1 VTTADV
7 RRGRGGSTRA
17 LSRAAAGLR
26 DLNPAQREAVL
37 HREGPLLVLA
47 GAGSG
52 KTRVIA
58 TKVAQLLA
66 TGIAPERIAAV
77 TFTNKAAREMRERLR
92 GTVGSDAAAALA
104 VSTFHT
110 LGLRI
115 LRELV
120 ASTHPQGCGAAAGLR
135 RGFSILAA
143 DDARTLLAEPLR
155 GVGPERDELI
165 ERVAWRVSDWKSAL
179 LDPAAAGARA
189 ADAFERQAAAAYT
202 DYERSLRAYNAV
214 DFDDLISLPARVLGS
229 DAEVRR
235 DWRARYDHILVDEY
249 QDTNAAQYAL
259 LKLLAGK
266 EGGFTVVGDDD
277 QSVYAWRGARPENLR
292 DLAAD
297 YPALK
302 VVKLE
307 QNYRCSN
314 RILRCANALIRN
326 NPHLFEKALWS
337 ARGDGEAVRVV
348 GCRDAEHE
356 VEWVVGAVLALAQA
370 GARHGDVA
378 ILYRG
383 NHQARAFEQGL
394 REQRIPYQVSGG
406 SSFLERTEVRDVV
419 AYLRL
424 AANPRDD
431 AAFLRAVN
439 VPRRELG
446 ATTLERLA
454 AAAAAAK
461 ASMFDA
467 ARSAEGLAAVGP
479 RAAPKLAEFTRA
491 VALAAASGTTDPAG
505 ALRDLLE
512 RIGYRDWLTERAED
526 EGAAARRIDSVA
538 ELEDWMSRVVRELG
552 AGATLTDALAK
563 MMLLDMLERQSEEA
577 ADDRVQLMTLHA
589 AKGLEFPHVFLVGV
603 EEELLPH
610 RNSTSEAGL
619 AEERRLAYVGITRA
633 KHTLALTHAAR
644 RKRWGEVVETQP
656 SRFLAELPRDEL
668 DWRDAVDPDPVAKRA
683 RGREALDALR
693 ARVAPKA
700 T

>member
-1 VTTADV
+1 MTPARV
-7 RRGRGGSTRA
+7 RPGRGDSKRA
-17 LSRAAAGLR
+17 TGRVAAALR
-26 DLNPAQREAVL
+26 DLNPAQRDAVL
-37 HREGPLLVLA
+37 HRGGPLLVLA

-58 TKVAQLLA
+58 AKVAHLLSA
-66 TGIAPERIAAV
+66 GLAAERIAAV

-92 GTVGSDAAAALA
+92 VTVGAAAAAALA

-115 LRELV
+115 LRDTV
-120 ASTHPQGCGAAAGLR
+120 AAAGLR
-135 RGFSILAA
+135 RGFTILAA
-143 DDARTLLAEPLR
+143 DDARALLGESLR
-155 GVGPERDELI
+155 GATVDRDELV
-165 ERVAWRVSDWKSAL
+165 ERVAWRVSDWKSTL
-179 LDPAAAGARA
+179 LTPAAAA
-189 ADAFERQAAAAYT
+189 ANASDAFARQAAAAYA
-202 DYERSLRAYNAV
+202 DYERGLRAYNAV
-214 DFDDLISLPARVLGS
+214 DFDDLISLPARVLGA
-229 DAEVRR
+229 DAKLCRN
-235 DWRARYDHILVDEY
+235 WRERFDHILVDEY

-259 LKLLAGK
+259 LRLLAGAA
-266 EGGFTVVGDDD
+266 GDFTVVGDDD

-292 DLAAD
+292 DLATD
-297 YPALK
+297 YPTLK

-314 RILRCANALIRN
+314 HILRAANALISH
-326 NPHLFEKALWS
+326 NPHLFEKKLWS
-337 ARGDGEAVRVV
+337 EQGEGERVRVV
-348 GCRDAEHE
+348 GCRDAGHE
-356 VEWVVGAVLALAQA
+356 VEWVVGAVLALTQQ

-454 AAAAAAK
+454 VSAAAQQ
-461 ASMFDA
+461 SSLFDA

-479 RAAPKLAEFTRA
+479 RAAPRLAEFTRA
-491 VALAAASGTTDPAG
+491 VALAAASGATDPVA
-505 ALRDLLE
+505 ALSDLLE
-512 RIGYRDWLTERAED
+512 RIGYRDWLEERAED
-526 EGAAARRIDSVA
+526 PAAAARRKDSVA
-538 ELEDWMSRVVRELG
+538 ELEAWMARVVRDLG
-552 AGATLTDALAK
+552 TTATLTDALAK
-563 MMLLDMLERQSEEA
+563 MMLLDLLDRQDEEA
-577 ADDRVQLMTLHA
+577 SDDRVQLMTLHA
-589 AKGLEFPHVFLVGV
+589 AKGLEFAHVFLVGV

-610 RNSTSEAGL
+610 RNSSSEAGL

-633 KHTLALTHAAR
+633 KRTLAITHAAQ
-644 RKRWGEVVETQP
+644 RKRWGEVVATQP
-656 SRFLAELPRDEL
+656 SRFLDELPRAEL
-668 DWRDAVDPDPVAKRA
+668 DWRDAVEPDPAAKRA
-683 RGREALDALR
+683 RGRDALDALR
-693 ARVAPKA
+693 TRIGSKTP
-700 T
+700 

>member
-1 VTTADV
+1 M
-7 RRGRGGSTRA
+7 RA
-17 LSRAAAGLR
+17 TGRAAASLR
-26 DLNPAQREAVL
+26 DLNPAQRDAVL
-37 HREGPLLVLA
+37 HRGGPLLVLA

-58 TKVAQLLA
+58 AKVAHLLGA
-66 TGIAPERIAAV
+66 GLDPERIAAV

-92 GTVGSDAAAALA
+92 ATVGADAAAALA

-115 LRELV
+115 LRETV
-120 ASTHPQGCGAAAGLR
+120 AAAGLR
-135 RGFSILAA
+135 RGFTILAA
-143 DDARTLLAEPLR
+143 DDARALLGESLR
-155 GVGPERDELI
+155 GATVDRDELV
-165 ERVAWRVSDWKSAL
+165 ERVAWRVSDWKSTL
-179 LDPAAAGARA
+179 LAPAAAA
-189 ADAFERQAAAAYT
+189 ANASDAFARQAAAAYA
-202 DYERSLRAYNAV
+202 DYERGLRAYNAV
-214 DFDDLISLPARVLGS
+214 DFDDLISLPARVLGA
-229 DAEVRR
+229 DAALCRS
-235 DWRARYDHILVDEY
+235 WRARFDHILVDEY

-259 LKLLAGK
+259 LKLLAGAA
-266 EGGFTVVGDDD
+266 GDFTVVGDDD

-292 DLAAD
+292 DLATD
-297 YPALK
+297 YPTLK

-314 RILRCANALIRN
+314 HILRAANALISH
-326 NPHLFEKALWS
+326 NPHLFEKRLWS
-337 ARGDGEAVRVV
+337 EQGEGERVRVV
-348 GCRDAEHE
+348 GCRDAGHE
-356 VEWVVGAVLALAQA
+356 VEWVVGAVLALTLA
-370 GARHGDVA
+370 GARNGDVA

-454 AAAAAAK
+454 ASAAAQQ
-461 ASMFDA
+461 SSLFDA

-479 RAAPKLAEFTRA
+479 RAAPRLAEFTRA
-491 VALAAASGTTDPAG
+491 VALAAASGTTDPVA
-505 ALRDLLE
+505 ALSDLLE
-512 RIGYRDWLTERAED
+512 RIGYRDWLEERAED
-526 EGAAARRIDSVA
+526 PAAAARRKDSVA
-538 ELEDWMSRVVRELG
+538 ELEGWMARVVRDLG
-552 AGATLTDALAK
+552 KTATLTDALAK
-563 MMLLDMLERQSEEA
+563 MMLLDLLDRQDEEA
-577 ADDRVQLMTLHA
+577 SDDRVQLMTLHA
-589 AKGLEFPHVFLVGV
+589 AKGLEFAHVFLVGV

-610 RNSTSEAGL
+610 RNSSSEAGL

-633 KHTLALTHAAR
+633 KRTLAITHAAQ
-644 RKRWGEVVETQP
+644 RKRWGEVVVTQP
-656 SRFLAELPRDEL
+656 SRFLDELPRAEL
-668 DWRDAVDPDPVAKRA
+668 DWRDAVEPDPAAKRA
-683 RGREALDALR
+683 RGRDALDALR
-693 ARVAPKA
+693 TRVGSKS

>member
-1 VTTADV
+1 MTQARV
-7 RRGRGGSTRA
+7 RPGRGAG
-17 LSRAAAGLR
+17 RAATRLGRSLG

-37 HREGPLLVLA
+37 HRGGPLLVLA

-58 TKVAQLLA
+58 AKVGHLL
-66 TGIAPERIAAV
+66 GQGVAPERIAAV

-92 GTVGSDAAAALA
+92 ATVGAETAAALA

-115 LRELV
+115 LRE
-120 ASTHPQGCGAAAGLR
+120 THAAAGLK
-135 RGFSILAA
+135 RGFTILAA
-143 DDARTLLAEPLR
+143 DDARVLLGEGLR
-155 GVGPERDELI
+155 ATDVDRDELI
-165 ERVAWRVSDWKSAL
+165 ERVAWRVSDWKSTL
-179 LDPAAAGARA
+179 LTPAEAGAGA
-189 ADAFERQAAAAYT
+189 ADAFARQAAAAYA
-202 DYERSLRAYNAV
+202 DYERALRAYNAV
-214 DFDDLISLPARVLGS
+214 DFDDLIGLPARLLGA
-229 DAEVRR
+229 DAKLCRA
-235 DWRARYDHILVDEY
+235 WRARFDHILVDEY

-259 LKLLAGK
+259 LKLLAGAA
-266 EGGFTVVGDDD
+266 GDFTVVGDDD

-314 RILRCANALIRN
+314 RILRAANALIAN
-326 NPHLFEKALWS
+326 NPHLFEKKLWS
-337 ARGDGEAVRVV
+337 ERGEGDAVRVV

-356 VEWVVGAVLALAQA
+356 VEWVVGAVLALALA
-370 GARHGDVA
+370 GARHGEIA

-383 NHQARAFEQGL
+383 NHQARGFEQGL

-454 AAAAAAK
+454 AAAGAQR
-461 ASMFDA
+461 SSLFEA

-479 RAAPKLAEFTRA
+479 RAAARLAEFTRA
-491 VALAAASGTTDPAG
+491 VALAASTGATDPDA
-505 ALRDLLE
+505 ALADLLE
-512 RIGYRDWLTERAED
+512 RIAYRDWLEERAD
-526 EGAAARRIDSVA
+526 DPAAAARRKDSVA
-538 ELEDWMSRVVRELG
+538 ELQSWMARVVRDLG
-552 AGATLTDALAK
+552 PAATLTDALAK
-563 MMLLDMLERQSEEA
+563 MMLLDLLDRQSEETS
-577 ADDRVQLMTLHA
+577 DDRVQLMTLHA

-610 RNSTSEAGL
+610 RNSSSEAGL

-633 KHTLALTHAAR
+633 KRTLALTHAAQ
-644 RKRWGEVVETQP
+644 RKRWGEVVVTQP
-656 SRFLAELPRDEL
+656 SRFLDELPRAEL
-668 DWRDAVDPDPVAKRA
+668 DWRDAVDADPAAKRT

-693 ARVAPKA
+693 ARVATKP